1 MTAVLVVNSGS
12 SSFKYQLIEMDT
24 ETTLASG
31 LVERIGELMGHSSH
45 SVAGVELAGAA
56 DGVGAAGAAGVTGG
70 AGSGVA
76 NGGDAASAADAASA
90 VAGRSASIPV
100 EAAVKTGAAAS
111 ASKKWERELPIPD
124 HTAGFAVM
132 LEAFQAHG
140 PSLSTHA
147 PVAVGHRVVHGGARF
162 HEPTLV
168 TPQVE
173 RDIDELSGLAP
184 LHNPGAL
191 QGIVAAEIAFPS
203 VPHVAIF
210 DTAFHQTLPP
220 EAFTY
225 AINADLAERF
235 RIRRYGFHGTS
246 HSFVSRAAAEF
257 VERPLADLNQI
268 VLHLGN
274 GASVCA
280 VRGGRSVETSMG
292 MTPLEGLVMGTRSG
306 DIDPGVLFHLHRR
319 AGLDMDELDTL
330 LNRGSGLLGLTGRG
344 DMRDVIVAAESGDG
358 PSQLAIDVYVHRLK
372 HYVGAYFAQLGRVDV
387 ITFTAGVGENDPML
401 RARAVGELE
410 AFGIRIDPERN
421 AAADRG
427 ARRISA
433 DDSAVTVLVIP
444 TNEELEIARQTL
456 ATVR

>member
-31 LVERIGELMGHSSH
+31 LVERIGELVGQSSH
-45 SVAGVELAGAA
+45 SVAATQPATEVP
-56 DGVGAAGAAGVTGG
+56 
-70 AGSGVA
+70 
-76 NGGDAASAADAASA
+76 ASAD
-90 VAGRSASIPV
+90 R
-100 EAAVKTGAAAS
+100 
-111 ASKKWERELPIPD
+111 KWKRELPIPD
-124 HTAGFAVM
+124 HTVGFAVM
-132 LEAFQAHG
+132 LEAFATHG
-140 PSLSTHA
+140 PSLTAHA

-162 HEPTLV
+162 HQPTLV

-191 QGIVAAEIAFPS
+191 QGIVAAGEAFAD

-246 HSFVSRAAAEF
+246 HGFVAREAANF
-257 VERPLADLNQI
+257 LERPVEDLNQI

-274 GASVCA
+274 GGSACA
-280 VRGGRSVETSMG
+280 VAGGRSVETSMG

-306 DIDPGVLFHLHRR
+306 DIDPGVLFHLNHR
-319 AGLDMDELDTL
+319 AGLDFDELDTL

-344 DMRDVIVAAESGDG
+344 DLRDVLEAASAGDG
-358 PSQLAIDVYVHRLK
+358 PSQLAIDVYVHRIK
-372 HYVGAYFAQLGRVDV
+372 GYVGAYYAQLGRVDV
-387 ITFTAGVGENDPML
+387 IAFTAGVGENAPL
-401 RARAVGELE
+401 VRSRALSGLE
-410 AFGIRIDPERN
+410 ALGIRIDPERN
-421 AAADRG
+421 TAADRG
-427 ARRISA
+427 ARVISA

-456 ATVR
+456 TTVR